1 MDSGGGK
8 RAVDRASHGNKP
20 RRRLSGAVIAAI
32 EREMLHRL
40 ETNIEPMI
48 RRVVV
53 EETDRAFTRFAMQ
66 HLRFPHRQ
74 LSTGASTSGASR
86 PFHLDFISSPA
97 VLSTYTGTKLDG
109 KCGDTIRVRLV
120 NVVTRQLVTEGPESA
135 AELEVVPLMGEFD
148 TPDDQD
154 WPADEFE
161 RYVAKERD
169 GKAPLLVGELKVY
182 LKGGLAT
189 LGHLTFTDNS
199 SWTRSKKFRL
209 GVRAVHING
218 PGLASIREGKSEAFL
233 VKEGRGRVNQKH
245 EIPSPNDE
253 VWRLRHIAK
262 DGSSYRNL
270 AAEGIHTVKEF
281 LHWVHERPED
291 LKKVLNR
298 MPAKAYEE
306 AVAQAKKG
314 ILGDRMYVCPVNQ
327 PLCQEVILS
336 QDFQPVG
343 AVAAQGDYVHLDELN
358 DIQKVQ
364 MDDCFKIA
372 FKNLQTN
379 AAELEVGV
387 DVANEDELFDI
398 ASTGTA
404 ADGLSTDEVHNMV
417 PLPLHIQAPSHENL
431 LNDIAMAAE
440 PSYNLEPIPV
450 WEQSNSGLVID
461 SLWEYYDSGGTHP
474 NADVDIEELSSS
486 GVTIHTKQVLSEEYG
501 GYGDICAGD
510 PRVHASALPT
520 SKWWLR
526 IRAGVRCALFIR
538 NVGQQQQQQQ
548 PPHYHSM

>member
-8 RAVDRASHGNKP
+8 RAVDRASHGNKA
-20 RRRLSGAVIAAI
+20 RRRLSGPVMAAI

-40 ETNIEPMI
+40 EINIEPMI

-53 EETDRAFTRFAMQ
+53 EEMDRGFTRFAMQ
-66 HLRFPHRQ
+66 LRSPHRQ
-74 LSTGASTSGASR
+74 LSGPSTSGASR
-86 PFHLDFISSPA
+86 PFQLDFISSPA
-97 VLSTYTGTKLDG
+97 AQSTYTGTKLQG

-148 TPDDQD
+148 TPDEQD
-154 WPADEFE
+154 WLADEFE

-169 GKAPLLVGELKVY
+169 GKAPLLAGELKVY

-209 GVRAVHING
+209 GVRAVYINR

-233 VKEGRGRVNQKH
+233 VKESRGRVNQKH

-270 AAEGIHTVKEF
+270 AAEEIHTVKDF
-281 LHWVHERPED
+281 LHWVQERPED
-291 LKKVLNR
+291 LKKVLSR

-306 AVAQAKKG
+306 AVAQAKKC

-343 AVAAQGDYVHLDELN
+343 AVAAQGEYVHLDELN

-364 MDDCFKIA
+364 MDECFKIA
-372 FKNLQTN
+372 FKNFPTN
-379 AAELEVGV
+379 ATELEVG
-387 DVANEDELFDI
+387 DVANEDEPFDI
-398 ASTGTA
+398 APTGTA
-404 ADGLSTDEVHNMV
+404 VDGLSTDEVV
-417 PLPLHIQAPSHENL
+417 PLPLHIQGAHENYP
-431 LNDIAMAAE
+431 NDANMAVE

-450 WEQSNSGLVID
+450 WEQSNSGFVID
-461 SLWEYYDSGGTHP
+461 SLWEYSDIGGTHH

-486 GVTIHTKQVLSEEYG
+486 GVNIHMEQVLSEEYG

-538 NVGQQQQQQQ
+538 NAGGQQQQQ
-548 PPHYHSM
+548 PSDYHSM